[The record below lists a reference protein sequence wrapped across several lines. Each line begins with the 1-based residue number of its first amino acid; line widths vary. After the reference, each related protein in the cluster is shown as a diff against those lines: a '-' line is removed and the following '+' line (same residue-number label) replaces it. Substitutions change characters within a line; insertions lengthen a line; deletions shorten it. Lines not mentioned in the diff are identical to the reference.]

1 MIKILYVD
9 DEADTEKMASKFDI
23 MRSMGVEA
31 IPVTHVDA
39 VLPKLKELG
48 DEIKLLVLDII
59 MPPEEV
65 YSLDE
70 TSGGTSTGLRLLK
83 DIRSSYKTLPILIVS
98 VRGQGDIEKQ
108 YDVEDYLEKPVSAY
122 KVAHTVKRIVSETT
136 TSNKK

>member
-9 DEADTEKMASKFDI
+9 DEADTEKMASKFEI
-23 MRSMGVEA
+23 MSSMGVEA

-59 MPPEEV
+59 MPPEDV
-65 YSLDE
+65 YSLEE

-83 DIRSSYKTLPILIVS
+83 DIRGSYKTLPILIVS

-108 YDVEDYLEKPVSAY
+108 YDVKDYLEKPVSAY
-122 KVAHTVKRIVSETT
+122 KVAHTVKRIIRETA
-136 TSNKK
+136 TSNQK